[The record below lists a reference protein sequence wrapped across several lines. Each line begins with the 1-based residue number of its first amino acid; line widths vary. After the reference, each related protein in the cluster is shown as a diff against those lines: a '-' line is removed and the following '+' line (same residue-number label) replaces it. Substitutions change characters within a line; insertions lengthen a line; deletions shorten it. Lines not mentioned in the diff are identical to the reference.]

1 MKLKDIIESGCG
13 IVVTNRDE
21 YDKLAKM
28 LDEAGLKWCS
38 DKRYTEYSPVRV
50 SFPIA
55 IIPKDGKW
63 DHEIN
68 NYEPITLSD
77 IAEEDELERLRKEN
91 AELKAQLSQQQ
102 PKDEWPKVRD
112 KYFICN
118 MAGIGVLCT
127 WNDGVYDNAQLS
139 IGNVHRTKEA
149 AEAWFERKQLE
160 HKMNEGGKVQ
170 VYYSELNQWRRVACT
185 CPHYG
190 SFKSANSA
198 EDFLS
203 DPENIELL
211 NKHFK

>member
-170 VYYSELNQWRRVACT
+170 VYQRFEGVWCFIEADFPS
-185 CPHYG
+185 HG
-190 SFKSANSA
+190 SFSSMASAQF
-198 EDFLS
+198 FLS
-203 DPENIELL
+203 DPKNIELL
-211 NKHFK
+211 NKHLR